1 MGPVK
6 SDLNHRFARNF
17 RSNLGADFSPQIDPI
32 SGSDARNQAVARGFS
47 DPVLREILPPPATC
61 RVDDDAVALREI
73 GGGAFPGVVLPGWG
87 VAVRPTIGTV
97 TALEESLRKGDIPV
111 LARIRHDALILSVRT
126 LCDEEF
132 SDIVR
137 AMKSVLQS

>member
-1 MGPVK
+1 MLAAALEAAGLP
-6 SDLNHRFARNF
+6 LE
-17 RSNLGADFSPQIDPI
+17 I
-32 SGSDARNQAVARGFS
+32 SLVE
-47 DPVLREILPPPATC
+47 V
-61 RVDDDAVALREI
+61 DDAV
-73 GGGAFPGVVLPGWG
+73 GGGAFPGVVLHGWG
-87 VAVRPTIGTV
+87 VAVRPTSGTV

-126 LCDEEF
+126 LGDEEF